1 MRLALPILVFVGVLV
16 ALVLSI
22 AHTGQQPL
30 APCEPHA
37 APMAA
42 GSRHY
47 VDAARGRDSNPGTSP
62 GRAWRTLARVDA
74 SSYRGG
80 DAILL
85 RGGQRFRGT
94 ICLGAAN
101 LRATS
106 PARRL
111 TIGSY
116 GGGRATI
123 AAPRRTDGI
132 AAINVAG
139 VRVSG
144 VDMVGR
150 RDPCT
155 EDVNS
160 GYRYGSA
167 GIRMEADDINGTLA
181 QGLRIDHVDVSR
193 FCNGIVVA
201 SDDDESRIAH
211 VRVSAVRA
219 HDNDDAGVWAY
230 DQANTRHSIR
240 DVSVTNTRAYRNHA
254 QGGIVLFGVD
264 GGTVSRSV
272 AFDNAKVAGGV
283 GIWAFDATRI
293 LFAHNESYRNGRR
306 ALTADG
312 DGFDFDLGVSDS
324 VMEHNY
330 SHDNGGVGF
339 LVCSCDEGES
349 FYRIHNIVI
358 RSNLSRNDGS
368 SGQSSLYV
376 YGGSPMTGVKIFFNR
391 VDSAVGSGPLV
402 DVTGCRSC
410 DADLVDDAIP
420 GGPYTSVEMRANTFV
435 SWGDKPLLRVHPGRA
450 AQLVFRQNR
459 WRAIAAHFG
468 PQ

>member
-1 MRLALPILVFVGVLV
+1 MRLALPICVFVGVLV
-16 ALVLSI
+16 ALVLAI
-22 AHTGQQPL
+22 AHTGQQPV
-30 APCEPHA
+30 AQCEPQP

-42 GSRHY
+42 GNRHY

-62 GRAWRTLARVDA
+62 GKAWRTLARVEG

-80 DAILL
+80 DTILL

-106 PARRL
+106 RTERL

-116 GGGRATI
+116 GRGRATI
-123 AAPRRTDGI
+123 LAPQRTDGI

-139 VRVSG
+139 VRVYG
-144 VDMVGR
+144 INVVGH

-155 EDVNS
+155 EDVSS
-160 GYRYGSA
+160 GYRFGSA
-167 GIRMEADDINGTLA
+167 GIRMEADDIDGTLT
-181 QGLRIDHVDVSR
+181 QGLEVDRVDVSR

-201 SDDDESRIAH
+201 SDDDGSRIAH
-211 VRVSAVRA
+211 IRVSGVRA

-240 DVSVTNTRAYRNHA
+240 DVSVTNTRVYRNHA

-264 GGTVSRSV
+264 GGTVAGSV
-272 AFDNAKVAGGV
+272 AYDNAKVAGGV

-293 LFAHNESYRNGRR
+293 LFTHNESYGNGRR
-306 ALTADG
+306 TLTADG
-312 DGFDFDLGVSDS
+312 DGFDFDLGVSNS

-339 LVCSCDEGES
+339 LVCSCDDGES
-349 FYRIHNIVI
+349 FYRMHNIVI
-358 RSNLSRNDGS
+358 RSNVSRNDGS

-376 YGGSPMTGVKIFFNR
+376 SGGSPMSGVRIVSNR

-410 DADLVDDAIP
+410 DAPYVDDATQ
-420 GGPYTSVEMRANTFV
+420 GRPYTRVEVRGNSFV

-450 AQLVFRQNR
+450 AQLVFRENR
-459 WRAIAAHFG
+459 WRAIAARFG
-468 PQ
+468 P